1 MNATEAMPRV
11 HTRPMSTST
20 QRKATGSP
28 LKLDVVI
35 ASLLLNAGILLA
47 LVTWITAN
55 RPDFF
60 SGISN
65 EQLRAALSIL
75 AVGAPVAI
83 AAAAAGRLS
92 TRLPVDLGTG
102 TILALIAALSS
113 VFTAAA
119 VLHSVLPWD
128 LSLPGR
134 LLHTLI
140 NGVTIFLMARILARR
155 ARRLP
160 DWISITGAIF
170 AVGLLPLG
178 ALSLILEPFAVWAI
192 PQGVPVPQGVQGVS
206 PLPVA
211 IAALYL
217 AALLPALFFGRS
229 LLQAESARYR
239 PVERRFVEVFAAFG
253 VGSLAAVFVPIATT
267 RLYDTLQVCTPDYA
281 CARPPAEWIIVGLLA
296 GATAWRLIRGAQ
308 RAKQPLLWIGVL
320 PPVLTTL
327 IAINWYL
334 PAELGGLPLA
344 GALIAFGGLL
354 LLRRATM
361 TTAPR
366 PRRASRGR

>member
-1 MNATEAMPRV
+1 MNRSV
-11 HTRPMSTST
+11 
-20 QRKATGSP
+20 QRTATGSP

-75 AVGAPVAI
+75 AVGAPVAA

-92 TRLPVDLGTG
+92 ARLPVDLGTG
-102 TILALIAALSS
+102 TLLALLAALST

-128 LSLPGR
+128 SSLPG
-134 LLHTLI
+134 LLSHALI
-140 NGVTIFLMARILARR
+140 NCAAIFLMARLLARR

-160 DWISITGAIF
+160 DWISITGTIF
-170 AVGLLPLG
+170 AVGLLPIGLVTLVVEVFFTWAG
-178 ALSLILEPFAVWAI
+178 TSLAGGLPT
-192 PQGVPVPQGVQGVS
+192 QGVPPFV
-206 PLPVA
+206 VA
-211 IAALYL
+211 LAALYL
-217 AALLPALFFGRS
+217 VALLPLLFLGRA

-239 PVERRFVEVFAAFG
+239 PIERRYVGVFAAFG
-253 VGSLAAVFVPIATT
+253 VGALAAVLVPIATA
-267 RLYDTLQVCTPDYA
+267 RLYDTLQVCTVDYV
-281 CARPPAEWIIVGLLA
+281 CDRPPAEWVVIGLLT
-296 GATAWRLIRGAQ
+296 GLTAWRLIRGAE
-308 RAKQPLLWIGVL
+308 RAKQALLWIGVL
-320 PPVLTTL
+320 PPVITTV

-334 PAELGGLPLA
+334 PSELGGLPIA
-344 GALIAFGGLL
+344 GALISIGGLL

-361 TTAPR
+361 ATAPR
-366 PRRASRGR
+366 SRRAGRRR